1 LRREPPKTD
10 EPARD
15 RSREGVTGVLPHYAE
30 RPAGGQGSRRRYRI
44 PLRGAEVELGGR
56 TLVMGVLNVTPD
68 SFSDGGRFADAE
80 SAIAAGLALFAD
92 GADWVDVGGE
102 STRPGGAARVPA
114 ETERARVVPVIE
126 GLRRR
131 GAGILS
137 IDTTRAEVARAA
149 LDGGADLVNDV
160 SGLRFDPAM
169 GRLVAERRVPAVLM
183 HMRGDF
189 ETMHREPR
197 YADVTREVGAELA
210 DALRRGEEAGIARE
224 RMIVDP
230 GIGFA
235 KDAAHS
241 LEVLRRLPELAAL
254 DRPVL
259 VGPSRKSFIGKVL
272 DQPVG
277 ARLFGTAAAVAAAVL
292 GGAHVV
298 RVHDVKEMA
307 QVVRVADAIRGGI

>member
-1 LRREPPKTD
+1 
-10 EPARD
+10 
-15 RSREGVTGVLPHYAE
+15 VTGLLPHHAE
-30 RPAGGQGSRRRYRI
+30 RPAGQGSRRRYRI

-102 STRPGGAARVPA
+102 STRPGGASRVPA

-149 LDGGADLVNDV
+149 LDAGADLVNDV

-169 GRLVAERRVPAVLM
+169 AGLVAERRVPAVLM
-183 HMRGDF
+183 HLRGDF

-254 DRPVL
+254 DRPLL
-259 VGPSRKSFIGKVL
+259 VGPSRKSFIGRVL
-272 DQPVG
+272 DRPVG
-277 ARLFGTAAAVAAAVL
+277 ERLFGTAAAVAAAVL